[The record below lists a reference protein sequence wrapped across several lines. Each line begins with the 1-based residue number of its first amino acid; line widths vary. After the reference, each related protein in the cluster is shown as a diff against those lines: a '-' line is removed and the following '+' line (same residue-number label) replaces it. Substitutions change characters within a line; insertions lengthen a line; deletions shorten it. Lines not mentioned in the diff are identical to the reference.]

1 MAETTT
7 TTNMSL
13 VLPTPGE
20 RLGPVWATDLNTA
33 LTAIDAHDHS
43 SGKGVQINNAGIT
56 VNADFDFQKSG
67 TTYPAINMKHA
78 SFIKQTGHPGV
89 NNDVYVYGSG
99 TVGDLWFRNNNG
111 VNVQITSG
119 TSVYLPASGDSANI
133 FPIRTGG
140 PVSGTHSI
148 AGTSSETVIL
158 VDTTSA
164 PCTITI
170 PEISSLP
177 SGSEGRFYVIKD
189 ISGNSAT
196 NNITVQRTGTSDLI
210 DGQTS
215 VVMNSNYEAVYF
227 HFAAALT
234 WARI

>member
-1 MAETTT
+1 MAETST
-7 TTNMSL
+7 TTNMNL

-56 VNADFDFQKSG
+56 VNADFDFRKSG
-67 TTYPAINMKHA
+67 TAYPIINLHHA
-78 SFIKQTGHPGV
+78 SFIKQTGHPAV
-89 NNDVYVYGSG
+89 NNDVYVFGSG

-164 PCTITI
+164 PCTVT
-170 PEISSLP
+170 LP
-177 SGSEGRFYVIKD
+177 DTTAAGMNSGRFYVIKD

-196 NNITVQRTGTSDLI
+196 NNITVQRTGTSDTI